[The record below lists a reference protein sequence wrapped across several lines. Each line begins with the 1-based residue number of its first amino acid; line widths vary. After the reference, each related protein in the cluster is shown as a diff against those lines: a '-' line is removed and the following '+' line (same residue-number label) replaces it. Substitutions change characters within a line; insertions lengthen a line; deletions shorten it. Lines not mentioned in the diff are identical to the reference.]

1 MNVPCGY
8 EFWEGKIMKHQ
19 LAGTGRTAVLMD
31 PHPFCHTAIAS
42 LLTGCNTRVVGSA
55 TTASC
60 TNALLEEHSPDV
72 LVAELE
78 LPEGRKAA
86 LSLITRARRANPAL
100 TVIVLSG
107 VDDAELID
115 AAFEAG
121 ASAYIL
127 KTTDPDCITTA
138 IQQAFEPSI
147 YLARPRETKSAVAT
161 ATRVVPQLTR
171 RELEILRLVS
181 EGRSNRQVG
190 QVLWVTDQT
199 VKFHLANIYR
209 KLGVGSRY
217 DAARWAQEH
226 GVLDVALEA
235 EDVAGEVVSIG
246 GTTAN
251 GDNTDNGHRNGNGN
265 GNGNGSHTGNGHA
278 TRPTQL
284 RLRRSTRLAPRDG
297 LREGTSQ

>member
-1 MNVPCGY
+1 
-8 EFWEGKIMKHQ
+8 MKHEFGG
-19 LAGTGRTAVLMD
+19 AGRTAVLME
-31 PHPFCHTAIAS
+31 PHPFCHAAIAS
-42 LLTGCNTRVVGSA
+42 LLARCDTKVVGAAS
-55 TTASC
+55 TASC
-60 TNALLEEHSPDV
+60 TSALLEEHNPDV

-78 LPEGRKAA
+78 LREGRKAA
-86 LSLITRARRANPAL
+86 LGLISRSRRANPAL

-107 VDDAELID
+107 ADDAELID

-127 KTTDPDCITTA
+127 KTTDPDSIATA
-138 IQQAFEPSI
+138 IRQAFEPSI
-147 YLARPRETKSAVAT
+147 YLARPRETRSEAT
-161 ATRVVPQLTR
+161 AARVVPQLTR

-226 GVLDVALEA
+226 GVLDVAA
-235 EDVAGEVVSIG
+235 EPGGDVVAIG
-246 GTTAN
+246 GTAN
-251 GDNTDNGHRNGNGN
+251 GNGNGNGHHAGNGN
-265 GNGNGSHTGNGHA
+265 GNGNGDHAENGNGHGPGHTAGA
-278 TRPTQL
+278 TPL
-284 RLRRSTRLAPRDG
+284 RLRRSTPRLAPRDG

>member
-1 MNVPCGY
+1 
-8 EFWEGKIMKHQ
+8 MKHQ
-19 LAGTGRTAVLMD
+19 LERTGRTAVLMD
-31 PHPFCHTAIAS
+31 PHPFCHAAIAA
-42 LLTGCNTRVVGSA
+42 LLARCDTKVVGAA

-60 TNALLEEHSPDV
+60 TNALIEEHSPDV

-86 LSLITRARRANPAL
+86 LGLITRARRANPAL

-107 VDDAELID
+107 ADDAELID

-127 KTTDPDCITTA
+127 KTTDPDCVTTA

-147 YLARPRETKSAVAT
+147 YLARPRESKSATST

-226 GVLDVALEA
+226 GVLEVALEVETGTA
-235 EDVAGEVVSIG
+235 QVVPISEG
-246 GTTAN
+246 AA
-251 GDNTDNGHRNGNGN
+251 NGN

-278 TRPTQL
+278 GNGHTGPPTPL
-284 RLRRSTRLAPRDG
+284 RLRRSTPRLAPRDG

>member
-1 MNVPCGY
+1 M
-8 EFWEGKIMKHQ
+8 E
-19 LAGTGRTAVLMD
+19 
-31 PHPFCHTAIAS
+31 PHPFCHAAIAS
-42 LLTGCNTRVVGSA
+42 LLARCDTRVVGAA

-60 TNALLEEHSPDV
+60 TSALLEEHNPDV

-78 LPEGRKAA
+78 LSEGRKAA
-86 LSLITRARRANPAL
+86 LNLISRARRANPAL

-107 VDDAELID
+107 ADDAELID

-127 KTTDPDCITTA
+127 KTTDPDSVTTA

-147 YLARPRETKSAVAT
+147 YLARPREVRAETAAT

-171 RELEILRLVS
+171 RELEILKLVS

-226 GVLDVALEA
+226 GVLDVTLES
-235 EDVAGEVVSIG
+235 AGEVVSIG
-246 GTTAN
+246 ESTN
-251 GDNTDNGHRNGNGN
+251 GNGNGNGNHPAHGNGNGN
-265 GNGNGSHTGNGHA
+265 GNGNGAGHA
-278 TRPTQL
+278 AGATPL
-284 RLRRSTRLAPRDG
+284 RLRRSTPRLSSPRDG

>member
-1 MNVPCGY
+1 
-8 EFWEGKIMKHQ
+8 MKHH
-19 LAGTGRTAVLMD
+19 LEGTGRTAVLLE
-31 PHPFCHTAIAS
+31 PHPFCHAAIGS
-42 LLTGCNTRVVGSA
+42 LLARCDTKVVGA
-55 TTASC
+55 AATASC
-60 TNALLEEHSPDV
+60 VSALIEEHSPDV

-107 VDDAELID
+107 ANDAELID

-127 KTTDPDCITTA
+127 KTTDPDSVITA

-147 YLARPRETKSAVAT
+147 YLARPRETKSATAT

-226 GVLDVALEA
+226 GVLDVELETENGA
-235 EDVAGEVVSIG
+235 ARVVPIGEG
-246 GTTAN
+246 ATNGHDNGN
-251 GDNTDNGHRNGNGN
+251 GDGNGN
-265 GNGNGSHTGNGHA
+265 GEKNGNGHHDGNGHV
-278 TRPTQL
+278 TPPTPL
-284 RLRRSTRLAPRDG
+284 RLRRSSPRPSSRGG

>member
-1 MNVPCGY
+1 
-8 EFWEGKIMKHQ
+8 MKHQ
-19 LAGTGRTAVLMD
+19 LEGTGRTAVLLE
-31 PHPFCHTAIAS
+31 PHPFCHAAIAS
-42 LLTGCNTRVVGSA
+42 LLARCDTKVVGAA

-60 TNALLEEHSPDV
+60 TSALIEEHSPDV

-86 LSLITRARRANPAL
+86 LGLVTRARRANPAL

-107 VDDAELID
+107 ADDAELID

-127 KTTDPDCITTA
+127 KTTDPDCVTTA

-147 YLARPRETKSAVAT
+147 YLARPRETRSATAT

-171 RELEILRLVS
+171 RELEILTLVS

-226 GVLDVALEA
+226 GVLDVPIEA
-235 EDVAGEVVSIG
+235 EAGAAEVVSIG
-246 GTTAN
+246 EGAAN
-251 GDNTDNGHRNGNGN
+251 GNGHGNGN
-265 GNGNGSHTGNGHA
+265 GNGNGHASNGHAGNGHSVP
-278 TRPTQL
+278 PTPL
-284 RLRRSTRLAPRDG
+284 RLRRTAPTLAPRDG

>member
-1 MNVPCGY
+1 
-8 EFWEGKIMKHQ
+8 MKHQ
-19 LAGTGRTAVLMD
+19 VEVTGRTAVLME

-42 LLTGCNTRVVGSA
+42 LLARCGTKQVGAA

-60 TNALLEEHSPDV
+60 TQELLKQHSPDV
-72 LVAELE
+72 LVAELD

-86 LSLITRARRANPAL
+86 LSLIARARRANPAL

-107 VDDAELID
+107 TNDAGLID

-127 KTTDPDCITTA
+127 KTTAPDSVATA

-147 YLARPRETKSAVAT
+147 YLARPPYTRTETRTETGTASTT
-161 ATRVVPQLTR
+161 ATWVVPQLTR

-226 GVLDVALEA
+226 GVLDVALGPEA
-235 EDVAGEVVSIG
+235 EVVAI
-246 GTTAN
+246 A
-251 GDNTDNGHRNGNGN
+251 DAPNGNGN
-265 GNGNGSHTGNGHA
+265 GNGDRDENGRDGNGNGSSLT
-278 TRPTQL
+278 PL
-284 RLRRSTRLAPRDG
+284 RLRRSTPRFAPPRDG

>member
-1 MNVPCGY
+1 M
-8 EFWEGKIMKHQ
+8 
-19 LAGTGRTAVLMD
+19 
-31 PHPFCHTAIAS
+31 
-42 LLTGCNTRVVGSA
+42 
-55 TTASC
+55 
-60 TNALLEEHSPDV
+60 
-72 LVAELE
+72 
-78 LPEGRKAA
+78 
-86 LSLITRARRANPAL
+86 
-100 TVIVLSG
+100 IVLSG
-107 VDDAELID
+107 ADDAELID

-127 KTTDPDCITTA
+127 KTTDPDCVTTA

-147 YLARPRETKSAVAT
+147 YLARPRETRSATAT

-235 EDVAGEVVSIG
+235 EAGTADVVSIG
-246 GTTAN
+246 EGAT
-251 GDNTDNGHRNGNGN
+251 NGNGN
-265 GNGNGSHTGNGHA
+265 GNGQQHAGNGHSVP
-278 TRPTQL
+278 PTPL
-284 RLRRSTRLAPRDG
+284 RLRRTTPRLAPRDG

>member
-1 MNVPCGY
+1 MT
-8 EFWEGKIMKHQ
+8 HQ
-19 LAGTGRTAVLMD
+19 LEEPGRTAVLME
-31 PHPFCHTAIAS
+31 PHPLCHTAIAS
-42 LLTGCNTRVVGSA
+42 LLARCDTKVVGAA
-55 TTASC
+55 TTASS
-60 TNALLEEHSPDV
+60 THALLEEHSPDV
-72 LVAELE
+72 LVAELD
-78 LPEGRKAA
+78 LVEGRKAA
-86 LSLITRARRANPAL
+86 LAVIARARRANPDL

-107 VDDAELID
+107 TNDAELID

-127 KTTDPDCITTA
+127 KTTDPDSVATA
-138 IQQAFEPSI
+138 IRQAFEPSI
-147 YLARPRETKSAVAT
+147 YLARPRESKATATAT

-226 GVLDVALEA
+226 GVLDAALEPA
-235 EDVAGEVVSIG
+235 GDVVPIADAPKNG
-246 GTTAN
+246 G
-251 GDNTDNGHRNGNGN
+251 NGNGN
-265 GNGNGSHTGNGHA
+265 GNGNGHHAESGNGHA
-278 TRPTQL
+278 AQPTPL
-284 RLRRSTRLAPRDG
+284 RLRRSTPRVTPRDG

>member
-1 MNVPCGY
+1 M
-8 EFWEGKIMKHQ
+8 
-19 LAGTGRTAVLMD
+19 
-31 PHPFCHTAIAS
+31 
-42 LLTGCNTRVVGSA
+42 
-55 TTASC
+55 
-60 TNALLEEHSPDV
+60 
-72 LVAELE
+72 
-78 LPEGRKAA
+78 
-86 LSLITRARRANPAL
+86 
-100 TVIVLSG
+100 LSG
-107 VDDAELID
+107 ADDAELID

-127 KTTDPDCITTA
+127 KTTDPDCVTTA

-147 YLARPRETKSAVAT
+147 YLARPRETRSATAT

-226 GVLDVALEA
+226 GVLDVASRQRPA
-235 EDVAGEVVSIG
+235 RPRSSRSVRARPTATAM
-246 GTTAN
+246 GTA
-251 GDNTDNGHRNGNGN
+251 
-265 GNGNGSHTGNGHA
+265 TGTA
-278 TRPTQL
+278 TRQRARRQRPL
-284 RLRRSTRLAPRDG
+284 RPADAAPAPPDG
-297 LREGTSQ
+297 AEARP

>member
-1 MNVPCGY
+1 MN
-8 EFWEGKIMKHQ
+8 HQ
-19 LAGTGRTAVLMD
+19 LEGTGRTAVLLE
-31 PHPFCHTAIAS
+31 PHPFCHAAIGS
-42 LLTGCNTRVVGSA
+42 LLARCGTKVVGA
-55 TTASC
+55 AGTASC
-60 TNALLEEHSPDV
+60 VSALIEEHSPDV

-86 LSLITRARRANPAL
+86 LGLITRARRANPAL

-107 VDDAELID
+107 TDDAELID

-147 YLARPRETKSAVAT
+147 YLARPRETKSATAT

-235 EDVAGEVVSIG
+235 ESGSADVVSIG
-246 GTTAN
+246 
-251 GDNTDNGHRNGNGN
+251 DGNGN
-265 GNGNGSHTGNGHA
+265 GNGNGHAGNGHA
-278 TRPTQL
+278 VPPTPL
-284 RLRRSTRLAPRDG
+284 RLRRTTPRLAPRDG

>member
-1 MNVPCGY
+1 MN
-8 EFWEGKIMKHQ
+8 HQ
-19 LAGTGRTAVLMD
+19 LEGTGRTAVLLE
-31 PHPFCHTAIAS
+31 PHPFCHAAIGS
-42 LLTGCNTRVVGSA
+42 LLARCDTKVVGA
-55 TTASC
+55 AATASC
-60 TNALLEEHSPDV
+60 VSALIEEHSPDV

-86 LSLITRARRANPAL
+86 LGLITRARRANPAL

-107 VDDAELID
+107 TDDAELID

-147 YLARPRETKSAVAT
+147 YLARPRETRSATAT

-235 EDVAGEVVSIG
+235 ESGSAEVVSIG
-246 GTTAN
+246 DG
-251 GDNTDNGHRNGNGN
+251 NGNGN
-265 GNGNGSHTGNGHA
+265 GNGNGHAGNGHA
-278 TRPTQL
+278 VPPTPL
-284 RLRRSTRLAPRDG
+284 RLRRTTPRLAPRDG

>member
-1 MNVPCGY
+1 
-8 EFWEGKIMKHQ
+8 MKHQ
-19 LAGTGRTAVLMD
+19 LEGVGRTAVLME
-31 PHPFCHTAIAS
+31 PHPFCHAAIAS
-42 LLTGCNTRVVGSA
+42 LLARCNTEVVGAA
-55 TTASC
+55 TTVAC
-60 TNALLEEHSPDV
+60 TQALLEEHSPDV
-72 LVAELE
+72 LVAELN
-78 LPEGRKAA
+78 LPDGTKRA
-86 LSLITRARRANPAL
+86 LGLITGARRANPEL

-107 VDDAELID
+107 LDDANLIE

-127 KTTDPDCITTA
+127 KTTEPESIATA

-147 YLARPRETKSAVAT
+147 YLARPHETRSAAAT

-226 GVLDVALEA
+226 GVLDATLEQVGAA
-235 EDVAGEVVSIG
+235 EAGSAEVVQIADG
-246 GTTAN
+246 AGR
-251 GDNTDNGHRNGNGN
+251 GGN
-265 GNGNGSHTGNGHA
+265 GNGNGSHAGNGHG
-278 TRPTQL
+278 TTPTPL
-284 RLRRSTRLAPRDG
+284 RLRRSAPRLAPRNG